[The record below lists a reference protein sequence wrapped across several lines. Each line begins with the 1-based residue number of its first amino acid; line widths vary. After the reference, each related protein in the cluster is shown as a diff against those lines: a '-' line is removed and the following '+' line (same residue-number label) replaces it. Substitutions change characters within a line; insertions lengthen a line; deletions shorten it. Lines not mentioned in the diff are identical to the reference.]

1 MVPLTKGDNVKR
13 EDLPGGFPNPLDDP
27 HFHSLV
33 PEAKLNR
40 RGFIKGVVAA
50 GFAVTAAPVLSQAI
64 RTSTDGLEAG
74 DIEIT
79 TRYGTIPAYLRGAE
93 GEGQAPGDPG
103 RARDLGL
110 ARAHQ
115 GRLPPRGEGWLL
127 RDRQ

>member
-1 MVPLTKGDNVKR
+1 MKR

-27 HFHSLV
+27 LFHSLV

-64 RTSTDGLEAG
+64 KTSTDGLEAG

-79 TRYGTIPAYLRGAE
+79 TKNGTIPAYYAVPKNKGS
-93 GEGQAPGDPG
+93 
-103 RARDLGL
+103 AR
-110 ARAHQ
+110 
-115 GRLPPRGEGWLL
+115 
-127 RDRQ
+127 